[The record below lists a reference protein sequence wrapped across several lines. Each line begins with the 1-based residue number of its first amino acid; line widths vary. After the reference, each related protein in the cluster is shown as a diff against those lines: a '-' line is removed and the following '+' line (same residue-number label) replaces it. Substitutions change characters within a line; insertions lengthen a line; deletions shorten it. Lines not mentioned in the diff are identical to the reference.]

1 MKLIQLLSE
10 IRIISP
16 KKTQIDIY
24 TDTGGDNDSSMF
36 VQSLNKAL
44 SGDPNYYTDTLH
56 LFPSLEGKTYDLKA
70 IIQGVGVSTKLVL
83 TTFKPV
89 NMNDPGLNV
98 LKPAIFR
105 SQKGFEWLLEF
116 SKKSNIPT
124 NIEKIED
131 NTFGGMLILKA
142 TLNYQNILK
151 HIYVNNVPYRQYIK
165 TI

>member
-10 IRIISP
+10 IRITPP

-36 VQSLNKAL
+36 VQNLNKAL

-56 LFPSLEGKTYDLKA
+56 LYPSLGGKTYDLKA
-70 IIQGVGVSTKLVL
+70 VIQGVGISTKLVL
-83 TTFKPV
+83 TTFKAV
-89 NMNDPGLNV
+89 NINNPGLNV

-116 SKKSNIPT
+116 SEKNNIPT

-131 NTFGGMLILKA
+131 NTFGGMLILKV
-142 TLNYQNILK
+142 TFNYQNILK
-151 HIYVNNVPYRQYIK
+151 HIYVNNVSYKQYIK

>member
-10 IRIISP
+10 IRIIPP

-24 TDTGGDNDSSMF
+24 TDTGGDHDSSMF
-36 VQSLNKAL
+36 VQNLNKAL

-56 LFPSLEGKTYDLKA
+56 LHPLLEEKTYDLKA
-70 IIQGVGVSTKLVL
+70 VIQGVGVSTKLVL
-83 TTFKPV
+83 TTFKAV
-89 NMNDPGLNV
+89 NMNDPSLNV

-105 SQKGFEWLLEF
+105 SQEGFEWLLEF
-116 SKKSNIPT
+116 SKKNNIPT
-124 NIEKIED
+124 DIKKTED

-151 HIYVNNVPYRQYIK
+151 HIYVNNVSYRQYIK